1 MNKSIS
7 KLKHQGLRPNEA
19 TFIVEDSIVNY
30 VIEVKINKK
39 NKSIKVRNFS
49 EAIPADMERKRPT
62 LFYTSGEMILR
73 IYICEQS

>member
-7 KLKHQGLRPNEA
+7 KLKHQGLRPNG
-19 TFIVEDSIVNY
+19 TTVIVEDSIVNY
-30 VIEVKINKK
+30 VIEIKVNKK
-39 NKSIKVRNFS
+39 NRPIKGHNFS

-73 IYICEQS
+73 IYIREQC